1 MAREITGRELRRAA
15 LKLARTWPQLRATE
29 AYGHLMAE
37 KGGCRRA
44 YGRVLPIP
52 VGGPGAIWGQQHEL
66 HLCVVVEGRLRGNQ
80 PDA

>member
-1 MAREITGRELRRAA
+1 
-15 LKLARTWPQLRATE
+15 
-29 AYGHLMAE
+29 MAE
-37 KGGCRRA
+37 KGGCARS
-44 YGRVLPIP
+44 YGRVLPIL